1 MSLNNRL
8 TKKEHILSNMQQ
20 LACKNRQQIKSETL
34 IIQMRLLLRQFKNL
48 MDIDI
53 SRSDTYA
60 HKWNEN

>member
-1 MSLNNRL
+1 
-8 TKKEHILSNMQQ
+8 MQQ
-20 LACKNRQQIKSETL
+20 LACTNRQRIKSETL
-34 IIQMRLLLRQFKNL
+34 IIQMRMLLRQFKNL